1 MKVIDSTPHFQ
12 FQERG
17 VGFKGCKIEG
27 CYMGLP
33 IALTNVVLS
42 NVLGVSK
49 FYSLQVDVV
58 TGFFFQH
65 CIHQYKLVVRS

>member
-1 MKVIDSTPHFQ
+1 
-12 FQERG
+12 
-17 VGFKGCKIEG
+17 
-27 CYMGLP
+27 MGLL